1 MNKRSSRKK
10 HQKTYQGDVKENK
23 TYWKNAI
30 SIIIS
35 ILIIGGVGFY
45 FKNIK
50 SPMAQKVEAN
60 SEISDETKD
69 IAEEEKREE
78 IIIKEPVKKAILI
91 SFAGDFTLG
100 TDTKFGYD
108 GSLPAA
114 FINSGRNYS
123 YFMQNV
129 ASIFN
134 KDDYTLVNLE
144 TTFTDSNIK
153 APKDGDIFYNFKGPK
168 EYVNI
173 LKTGSIDGVTISNNH
188 IYDYGK
194 QGIQDT
200 VNTLKENNID
210 ICGEGY
216 KILKDIQGV
225 KFGFLGYTGW
235 EYSNELKTK
244 IINDISELKNQG
256 AEVVIPY
263 FHWGIERSYEPYEVQ
278 QNLARVA
285 IDNGAEAV
293 IGSHPHVIQS
303 MENYKGKLIAYSMGN
318 FCFGG
323 NSNPPDKRTFIL
335 QVKANMQDDKLV
347 NFEYKV
353 LPAMVSSRSDRN
365 NYIPT
370 LATGENK
377 TNILKTLNELSPTL
391 NGSIKDEF
399 FDIKKLI
406 SK

>member
-1 MNKRSSRKK
+1 MNKRTSRNK
-10 HQKTYQGDVKENK
+10 HGKRYQKDINGNK
-23 TYWKNAI
+23 NYLRNVI

-35 ILIIGGVGFY
+35 ILIVGGVGFY
-45 FKNIK
+45 LKNI
-50 SPMAQKVEAN
+50 SNFHAQKVETN
-60 SEISDETKD
+60 SEISNE
-69 IAEEEKREE
+69 
-78 IIIKEPVKKAILI
+78 IKEITQENKQEETIVKESIKKTICI

-100 TDTKFGYD
+100 TDTKFAYD
-108 GSLPAA
+108 SSLPAS

-129 ASIFN
+129 SNIFSQ
-134 KDDYTLVNLE
+134 DDYTLVNLE
-144 TTFTDSNIK
+144 TTFTDSEVK
-153 APKDGDIFYNFKGPK
+153 APKDSDVFYNFKGPK
-168 EYVNI
+168 DYVNI
-173 LKTGSIDGVTISNNH
+173 LTNGSIEGVTIANNH

-194 QGIQDT
+194 QGIKDT

-216 KILKDIQGV
+216 KILKDIQGI

-244 IINDISELKNQG
+244 INNDIKELRSEG

-263 FHWGIERSYEPYEVQ
+263 FHWGIERSYEPSDVQ
-278 QNLARVA
+278 QNLARFS
-285 IDNGAEAV
+285 IDNGADAV

-323 NSNPPDKRTFIL
+323 NSNPSDKRTFIL
-335 QVKANMQDDKLV
+335 QLKANMEDDKLV

-353 LPAMVSSRSDRN
+353 LPAMVSSRSDKN
-365 NYIPT
+365 DYIPT

-377 TNILKTLNELSPTL
+377 TNILKMLNELSPTL
-391 NGSIKDEF
+391 NGNIKSEF
-399 FDIKKLI
+399 FKID
-406 SK
+406 

>member
-1 MNKRSSRKK
+1 MNEGSSSNKHEKK
-10 HQKTYQGDVKENK
+10 LKGTGNFFKS
-23 TYWKNAI
+23 I
-30 SIIIS
+30 SLIIVS
-35 ILIIGGVGFY
+35 ILIICGVGFY
-45 FKNIK
+45 LRNISNFNLQKSETNQLSETVKDTSEENIK
-50 SPMAQKVEAN
+50 Q
-60 SEISDETKD
+60 
-69 IAEEEKREE
+69 EEVKR
-78 IIIKEPVKKAILI
+78 EPVKKEIII
-91 SFAGDFTLG
+91 SVAGDFTLG
-100 TDTKFGYD
+100 TDTKFAYD
-108 GSLPAA
+108 SSLPAA

-129 ASIFN
+129 SSIFSE
-134 KDDYTLVNLE
+134 DDYTLVNLE
-144 TTFTDSNIK
+144 TTFTDSEVK

-173 LKTGSIDGVTISNNH
+173 LTKASIDGVTIANNH
-188 IYDYGK
+188 IYDYG
-194 QGIQDT
+194 QRGMQDT
-200 VNTLKENNID
+200 VNTLKEKNID

-216 KILKDIQGV
+216 KILKDIKGT

-235 EYSNELKTK
+235 EYSDGLKTK
-244 IINDISELKNQG
+244 IVNDINELRNQG

-263 FHWGIERSYEPYEVQ
+263 FHWGIEKSYEPYDVQ
-278 QNLARVA
+278 QNLARFA
-285 IDNGAEAV
+285 IDNGADAV

-335 QVKANMQDDKLV
+335 QFKANMEDDKLI

-365 NYIPT
+365 DYIPT

-391 NGSIKDEF
+391 NGNIRDEF
-399 FDIKKLI
+399 FVIK
-406 SK
+406 

>member
-1 MNKRSSRKK
+1 MNRRSSRNK
-10 HQKTYQGDVKENK
+10 HCKPYQGDVKENK

-60 SEISDETKD
+60 SEISDVTKD
-69 IAEEEKREE
+69 IAEEEKKEE
-78 IIIKEPVKKAILI
+78 VIIKEPVKKAILI

-114 FINSGRNYS
+114 FINSGRKYS

-129 ASIFN
+129 SSIFSQ
-134 KDDYTLVNLE
+134 DDYTLVNLE
-144 TTFTDSNIK
+144 TTFTDSNVK

-216 KILKDIQGV
+216 KILKEIQGV

-263 FHWGIERSYEPYEVQ
+263 FHWGIERSYEPDYVQ
-278 QNLARVA
+278 QKLARFA
-285 IDNGAEAV
+285 IDNGADAV

-353 LPAMVSSRSDRN
+353 LPAMVSSRSDKN
-365 NYIPT
+365 DYIPT

-391 NGSIKDEF
+391 NGNIKDEF
-399 FDIKKLI
+399 FDIK
-406 SK
+406 S

>member
-1 MNKRSSRKK
+1 MNKRNSSNSHERRY
-10 HQKTYQGDVKENK
+10 HGNNK
-23 TYWKNAI
+23 GNGNFLKSI
-30 SIIIS
+30 FSIIAS
-35 ILIIGGVGFY
+35 ILIVCGIGFY
-45 FKNIK
+45 LKNICNSNLQK
-50 SPMAQKVEAN
+50 SETINKLSDDVKDA
-60 SEISDETKD
+60 SEENIK
-69 IAEEEKREE
+69 KEE
-78 IIIKEPVKKAILI
+78 IKKEPVKKEIII
-91 SFAGDFTLG
+91 SVAGDFTLG
-100 TDTKFGYD
+100 TDTKFAYD
-108 GSLPAA
+108 SSLPAA
-114 FINSGRNYS
+114 FINSGRSYS

-129 ASIFN
+129 SSIFSH
-134 KDDYTLVNLE
+134 DDYTLVNLE
-144 TTFTDSNIK
+144 TTFTDSEAK

-173 LKTGSIDGVTISNNH
+173 LTKGSIDGVTIANNH

-194 QGIQDT
+194 QGMQDT

-216 KILKDIQGV
+216 KILKDIKGT

-235 EYSNELKTK
+235 EYSNGLKTK
-244 IINDISELKNQG
+244 IVNDINELRNQG

-263 FHWGIERSYEPYEVQ
+263 FHWGIEKSYEPYDVQ
-278 QNLARVA
+278 QKLARFA
-285 IDNGAEAV
+285 IDNGADAV

-335 QVKANMQDDKLV
+335 QFKANMEDNKLI

-365 NYIPT
+365 DYIPT
-370 LATGENK
+370 IATGENK
-377 TNILKTLNELSPTL
+377 TNILETLNKLSPTL
-391 NGSIKDEF
+391 NGNIRDEF
-399 FDIKKLI
+399 FQ
-406 SK
+406 

>member
-1 MNKRSSRKK
+1 MNKRSSRNK
-10 HQKTYQGDVKENK
+10 HHKTYQEDVKENK
-23 TYWKNAI
+23 TYLKNAI

-35 ILIIGGVGFY
+35 ILIIGGVGLY

-50 SPMAQKVEAN
+50 ITMAQKIEAN
-60 SEISDETKD
+60 SEISDGTKD
-69 IAEEEKREE
+69 IAEEDKKEE
-78 IIIKEPVKKAILI
+78 IIVKEPVKKTILI

-100 TDTKFGYD
+100 TDTKFAYD

-114 FINSGRNYS
+114 FINSGRSYS

-129 ASIFN
+129 SSVFSQ
-134 KDDYTLVNLE
+134 DDYTLVNLE
-144 TTFTDSNIK
+144 TTFTDSNVK
-153 APKDGDIFYNFKGPK
+153 APKDGDVFYNFKGPK

-216 KILKDIQGV
+216 KILKNIQGV

-335 QVKANMQDDKLV
+335 QVKVNMQDDKLV

-365 NYIPT
+365 DYIPT

-391 NGSIKDEF
+391 NGNIKDEF

>member
-1 MNKRSSRKK
+1 MNKGNSRNK
-10 HQKTYQGDVKENK
+10 HGNRYQGDVKSRK
-23 TYWKNAI
+23 TYWRNAI

-35 ILIIGGVGFY
+35 ILIVGGVGFY
-45 FKNIK
+45 LKNTKNINDANAK
-50 SPMAQKVEAN
+50 KLEAN
-60 SEISDETKD
+60 NEISDKTKD
-69 IAEEEKREE
+69 TIDNEKKEE
-78 IIIKEPVKKAILI
+78 IIVKEPIKKAILI

-100 TDTKFGYD
+100 TDTKFAYD

-114 FINSGRNYS
+114 FINSGRKYS

-129 ASIFN
+129 SSIFS

-144 TTFTDSNIK
+144 TTFTDSNDK
-153 APKDGDIFYNFKGPK
+153 AIKDGDVFYNFKGPK

-173 LKTGSIDGVTISNNH
+173 LTSASIDGVTIANNH

-216 KILKDIQGV
+216 KILKDIKGV

-235 EYSNELKTK
+235 EYSNGLKTQ
-244 IINDISELKNQG
+244 IVNDISELKKQG
-256 AEVVIPY
+256 AKVVIPY
-263 FHWGIERSYEPYEVQ
+263 FHWGIEKSYEPYDVQ
-278 QNLARVA
+278 QNLARFA
-285 IDNGAEAV
+285 IDNGADAV

-303 MENYKGKLIAYSMGN
+303 MEVYKSKFIAYSMGN

-335 QVKANMQDDKLV
+335 QLKANMEDDKLV

-353 LPAMVSSRSDRN
+353 LPAMISSRSDKN
-365 NYIPT
+365 DYIPT
-370 LATGENK
+370 LANGDNK
-377 TNILKTLNELSPTL
+377 ANILKTLNELSPTL
-391 NGSIKDEF
+391 KGKIKDEF
-399 FDIKKLI
+399 FDIE
-406 SK
+406 

>member
-1 MNKRSSRKK
+1 MNKRISKNK
-10 HQKTYQGDVKENK
+10 HEKRYQQDINENK
-23 TYWKNAI
+23 NYLRNVI

-35 ILIIGGVGFY
+35 ILIVGKVGFY
-45 FKNIK
+45 LKNINNFNV
-50 SPMAQKVEAN
+50 QKVKAN
-60 SEISDETKD
+60 SEISNE
-69 IAEEEKREE
+69 
-78 IIIKEPVKKAILI
+78 IKEVTQENKQEETIVKEPIKKTIYI

-100 TDTKFGYD
+100 TDTKFAYD

-114 FINSGRNYS
+114 FINSGKSYS
-123 YFMQNV
+123 HFMKNV
-129 ASIFN
+129 SIIFSQ
-134 KDDYTLVNLE
+134 DDYTLVNLE
-144 TTFTDSNIK
+144 TTFTDSNVK

-168 EYVNI
+168 DYVNI
-173 LKTGSIDGVTISNNH
+173 LIKGSIDGVTIANNH

-200 VNTLKENNID
+200 VNTLKKNNID

-216 KILKDIQGV
+216 KILKEIQGV

-235 EYSNELKTK
+235 EYSNVLKTK
-244 IINDISELKNQG
+244 IVNDINELKNKG

-263 FHWGIERSYEPYEVQ
+263 FHWGIERSYEPYDVQ
-278 QNLARVA
+278 QNLARFA
-285 IDNGAEAV
+285 IDNGADAV

-323 NSNPPDKRTFIL
+323 NSNPSDKRTFIL
-335 QVKANMQDDKLV
+335 QFKANMEDDKLV

-353 LPAMVSSRSDRN
+353 LPAMVSSRNDKN
-365 NYIPT
+365 DYIPT

-377 TNILKTLNELSPTL
+377 TKILKILNELSPTL
-391 NGSIKDEF
+391 NGNIKSEF
-399 FDIKKLI
+399 FKV
-406 SK
+406 

>member
-1 MNKRSSRKK
+1 MNKRSSRNKHHKK
-10 HQKTYQGDVKENK
+10 YQEDVKENK

-50 SPMAQKVEAN
+50 SPMDKKVEAN
-60 SEISDETKD
+60 SKISDVTKD
-69 IAEEEKREE
+69 IAEEEKKDEV
-78 IIIKEPVKKAILI
+78 IIKEPVKKTILI

-114 FINSGRNYS
+114 FINSGRKYS

-129 ASIFN
+129 SSVFS

-144 TTFTDSNIK
+144 TTFTDSNVK

-173 LKTGSIDGVTISNNH
+173 LTTGSIDGVTISNNH

-200 VNTLKENNID
+200 INALKENNID

-216 KILKDIQGV
+216 KILKEIQGV

-263 FHWGIERSYEPYEVQ
+263 FHWGIERSYEPYDVQ
-278 QNLARVA
+278 QNLARFA
-285 IDNGAEAV
+285 IDNGADAV

-353 LPAMVSSRSDRN
+353 LPAMVSSRSDKN
-365 NYIPT
+365 DYIPT

-391 NGSIKDEF
+391 NGNIKDEF
-399 FDIKKLI
+399 FDIKKVN
-406 SK
+406 

>member
-1 MNKRSSRKK
+1 MNKRSSRNK
-10 HQKTYQGDVKENK
+10 HHKTYQEDVKENK
-23 TYWKNAI
+23 TYLKNAI
-30 SIIIS
+30 SIIMS
-35 ILIIGGVGFY
+35 ILIIGGVGLY

-50 SPMAQKVEAN
+50 SAMAQKVEAN
-60 SEISDETKD
+60 SEISDGTKD
-69 IAEEEKREE
+69 IAEEDKKEE
-78 IIIKEPVKKAILI
+78 IIVKEPFKKAILI

-100 TDTKFGYD
+100 TDTKFAYD

-114 FINSGRNYS
+114 FINSGRSYS

-129 ASIFN
+129 SSVFSQ
-134 KDDYTLVNLE
+134 DDYTLVNLE

-335 QVKANMQDDKLV
+335 QVKVNMQDDKLV

-365 NYIPT
+365 DYIPT

-399 FDIKKLI
+399 FDITKVN
-406 SK
+406 

>member
-1 MNKRSSRKK
+1 MNKKSSRNK
-10 HQKTYQGDVKENK
+10 HGKTSYQGDVKGNK
-23 TYWKNAI
+23 AYWRNII

-35 ILIIGGVGFY
+35 ILMVVGVGVY
-45 FKNIK
+45 LKNINNPTAK
-50 SPMAQKVEAN
+50 KVEAN
-60 SEISDETKD
+60 SEISDGTKD
-69 IAEEEKREE
+69 TTEEDKQEE
-78 IIIKEPVKKAILI
+78 TIVKEPVKKTIVI

-100 TDTKFGYD
+100 TDTKFAYD

-114 FINSGRNYS
+114 VINSGKNYAH
-123 YFMQNV
+123 FMKNV
-129 ASIFN
+129 SNIFSQ
-134 KDDYTLVNLE
+134 DDYTLVNLE
-144 TTFTDSNIK
+144 TTFTDSNVK
-153 APKDGDIFYNFKGPK
+153 APKDGAIFYNFKGPK

-173 LKTGSIDGVTISNNH
+173 LTNGSVEGVTIANNH

-200 VNTLKENNID
+200 VTTLKENNIE

-216 KILKDIQGV
+216 KILTDIQGI

-244 IINDISELKNQG
+244 IVNDVNELKNQG

-263 FHWGIERSYEPYEVQ
+263 FHWGIEKSYEPYEVQ
-278 QNLARVA
+278 QNLARFA
-285 IDNGAEAV
+285 IDNGADAV

-303 MENYKGKLIAYSMGN
+303 MENYKNKLIAYSMGN

-335 QVKANMQDDKLV
+335 QFKANMQNDKLV

-353 LPAMVSSRSDRN
+353 IPAMVSSKSDRN
-365 NYIPT
+365 DYIPT

-377 TNILKTLNELSPTL
+377 INILNTLNELSPTL
-391 NGSIKDEF
+391 NGNIRDEF
-399 FDIKKLI
+399 FNIQ
-406 SK
+406 

>member
-1 MNKRSSRKK
+1 MNKRSSRNK
-10 HQKTYQGDVKENK
+10 HHKTYQEDVKENK
-23 TYWKNAI
+23 TYLKNAI
-30 SIIIS
+30 SIIMS
-35 ILIIGGVGFY
+35 ILIIGGVGLY

-50 SPMAQKVEAN
+50 ITMAQKIEAN
-60 SEISDETKD
+60 SEISDGTKD
-69 IAEEEKREE
+69 IAEEDKKEE
-78 IIIKEPVKKAILI
+78 IIVKEPVKKTILI

-100 TDTKFGYD
+100 TDTKFAYD

-129 ASIFN
+129 SSVFSQ
-134 KDDYTLVNLE
+134 DDYTLVNLE
-144 TTFTDSNIK
+144 TTFTDSNVK
-153 APKDGDIFYNFKGPK
+153 APKDGDVFYNFKGPK

-335 QVKANMQDDKLV
+335 QVKVNMQDDKLV

>member
-35 ILIIGGVGFY
+35 ILIIGGVGIY

-144 TTFTDSNIK
+144 TTFTDSNVK
-153 APKDGDIFYNFKGPK
+153 APKDGEIFYNFKGPK

-216 KILKDIQGV
+216 KILKNIQGV

>member
-1 MNKRSSRKK
+1 MNRRSSRNK
-10 HQKTYQGDVKENK
+10 HCKPYQGDVKENK

-60 SEISDETKD
+60 SEISDVTKD
-69 IAEEEKREE
+69 IAEGEKKEEV
-78 IIIKEPVKKAILI
+78 IIKEPVKKAILI

-114 FINSGRNYS
+114 FINSGRKYS

-129 ASIFN
+129 SSIFSQ
-134 KDDYTLVNLE
+134 DDYTLVNLE
-144 TTFTDSNIK
+144 TTFTDSNVK

-210 ICGEGY
+210 ICGEGC

-263 FHWGIERSYEPYEVQ
+263 FHWGIERSYEPDYVQ
-278 QNLARVA
+278 QKLARFA
-285 IDNGAEAV
+285 IDNGADAV

-353 LPAMVSSRSDRN
+353 LPAMVSSRSDKN
-365 NYIPT
+365 DYIPT

-391 NGSIKDEF
+391 NGNIKDEF
-399 FDIKKLI
+399 FDIK
-406 SK
+406 S

>member
-1 MNKRSSRKK
+1 MNRRSSRNK
-10 HQKTYQGDVKENK
+10 HCKPYQGDVKENK

-50 SPMAQKVEAN
+50 SPMDQKVEAN
-60 SEISDETKD
+60 SEISDVTKD
-69 IAEEEKREE
+69 IAEEEKKDEV
-78 IIIKEPVKKAILI
+78 IIKEPVKKTILI

-114 FINSGRNYS
+114 FINSGRKYS

-129 ASIFN
+129 SSVFS

-144 TTFTDSNIK
+144 TTFTDSKVK
-153 APKDGDIFYNFKGPK
+153 AAKDGDIFYNFKGPK

-210 ICGEGY
+210 ICGEGC

-263 FHWGIERSYEPYEVQ
+263 FHWGIERSYEPDYVQ
-278 QNLARVA
+278 QKLARFA
-285 IDNGAEAV
+285 IDNGADAV

-303 MENYKGKLIAYSMGN
+303 IEDYKGKLIAYSMGN

-323 NSNPPDKRTFIL
+323 NSNPIDKRTFIL

-353 LPAMVSSRSDRN
+353 LPAMVSSRSDKN
-365 NYIPT
+365 DYIPT

-391 NGSIKDEF
+391 NGNIKDEF
-399 FDIKKLI
+399 FDIK
-406 SK
+406 S

>member
-1 MNKRSSRKK
+1 MNKRSSRNK
-10 HQKTYQGDVKENK
+10 HNKTYQGDVKENK
-23 TYWKNAI
+23 TYLKNAI

-35 ILIIGGVGFY
+35 ILIIGGVGLY
-45 FKNIK
+45 FKSIK
-50 SPMAQKVEAN
+50 STMAQKVEIN

-69 IAEEEKREE
+69 IAEEDKKEE
-78 IIIKEPVKKAILI
+78 IIVKEPFKKAILI

-100 TDTKFGYD
+100 TDTKFAYD

-114 FINSGRNYS
+114 FINSGSNYS

-129 ASIFN
+129 LSVFSQ
-134 KDDYTLVNLE
+134 DDYTLVNLE
-144 TTFTDSNIK
+144 TTFTDSNVK
-153 APKDGDIFYNFKGPK
+153 APKDGDVFYNFKGPK

-173 LKTGSIDGVTISNNH
+173 LKMGSIDGVTISNNH

-216 KILKDIQGV
+216 KILKNIQGV

-285 IDNGAEAV
+285 IDNGADAV

-365 NYIPT
+365 DYIPT
-370 LATGENK
+370 LDRK
-377 TNILKTLNELSPTL
+377 SVV
-391 NGSIKDEF
+391 
-399 FDIKKLI
+399 
-406 SK
+406 